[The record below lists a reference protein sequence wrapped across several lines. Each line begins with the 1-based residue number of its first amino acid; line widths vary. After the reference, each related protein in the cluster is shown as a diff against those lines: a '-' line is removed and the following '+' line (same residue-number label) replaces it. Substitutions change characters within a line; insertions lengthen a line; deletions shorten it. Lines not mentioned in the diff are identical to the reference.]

1 MKFVMAG
8 GGTGGHVIPALAV
21 AQELRSRGHQPVFFG
36 TRQGY
41 EGRLVPA
48 AGLPIEWI
56 EVGGLNRVSLSQKL
70 RALLLLPRSVL
81 QVWQWIRREH
91 PGAVFSMGGYVAGP
105 VVIAAILR
113 DVPIVAMEPNAVPG
127 MTNRKAARWT
137 ARALVNFE
145 ETAAWFPPGRTEV
158 TGVPVR
164 QEFFRIAARKPG
176 ETFTLLVTGGSQGS
190 RTLNQAGRDSW
201 PLFAKSGVPIRIV
214 HQAGRGNAAPLAE
227 AFART
232 ELPGEVVEFIADM
245 PAAFAQADLVV
256 CRAGASTVSEL
267 AAAGRASLLVPF
279 PYAADDHQQRNA
291 EAMARAGA
299 ARVVPDSEMSGR
311 RMFDEV
317 IALYSAR
324 DRLAAMA
331 RNAREMAKPRAAERA
346 ADVLEQIAVR

>member
-1 MKFVMAG
+1 
-8 GGTGGHVIPALAV
+8 
-21 AQELRSRGHQPVFFG
+21 
-36 TRQGY
+36 
-41 EGRLVPA
+41 
-48 AGLPIEWI
+48 
-56 EVGGLNRVSLSQKL
+56 
-70 RALLLLPRSVL
+70 
-81 QVWQWIRREH
+81 
-91 PGAVFSMGGYVAGP
+91 
-105 VVIAAILR
+105 
-113 DVPIVAMEPNAVPG
+113 
-127 MTNRKAARWT
+127 
-137 ARALVNFE
+137 
-145 ETAAWFPPGRTEV
+145 
-158 TGVPVR
+158 VR